1 MQPETVSP
9 SRVIPEFSVKD
20 MPIMIEAPTP
30 EAMLHYR
37 HQQAI
42 PIRTAA
48 AHARHQLPETSIN
61 MRLLPENDAR
71 FRRNYIDLALEN
83 DVLGGRYD
91 MPLVPGDSGYVYP
104 GRGRIPG

>member
-1 MQPETVSP
+1 
-9 SRVIPEFSVKD
+9 
-20 MPIMIEAPTP
+20 MIEAPTP

-42 PIRTAA
+42 PVRTAA
-48 AHARHQLPETSIN
+48 AHARHQLPEQSIIPRN
-61 MRLLPENDAR
+61 MDAEEAL
-71 FRRNYIDLALEN
+71 FRKRYIDSALEN

-91 MPLVPGDSGYVYP
+91 MPLIPGEAGYVYP